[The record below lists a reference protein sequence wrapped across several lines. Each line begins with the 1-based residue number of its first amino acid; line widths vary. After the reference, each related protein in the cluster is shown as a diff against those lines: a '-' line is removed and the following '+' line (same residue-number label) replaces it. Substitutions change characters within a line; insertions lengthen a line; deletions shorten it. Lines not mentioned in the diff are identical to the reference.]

1 MACRLIPLDK
11 NPGIRPIGIGEVPRR
26 IIAKSVLRVVRE
38 DIQEAVGPLQTCA
51 GYETGYEAGCE
62 AAVHALNQ
70 MMESEE
76 TEALLLV
83 DATNAFNTLNRQ
95 AALHNIQVIC
105 PVISTILNN
114 TYKAPVRMFVAGGG
128 EIASR
133 EGTTQG
139 DPLAMAMYALA
150 ITPLIKR
157 LKEQVPTAS
166 QVWFA
171 DDSSAAGRLVAL
183 RNWWQHLMILGPEFG
198 YFPNAGKT
206 TVVVKEEFL
215 KQAKV
220 LFDETGIKITTD
232 GHKVLGAAC
241 GKRSFVDGYV
251 VDKIK
256 EWEEEIDMLSK
267 IAEMYPHA
275 AYTAFTRA
283 IMGKWKYLMRTIDG
297 IGNMFQPLEKA
308 ISAKFIPALTGRG
321 PCSSVERAIISLP
334 IRYGRLNLVNP
345 VNVAHIYYKAS
356 LKITEPLKKMII
368 SQATTYKK
376 LYLHDIKADLQKHK
390 NQYQQQLVVE
400 IRESLSPTNQR
411 TMDLLQLKGSSSWLS
426 ALPLKD
432 QGFNLSKGEFR
443 DALSLR
449 YGWQLK
455 NLPQYCICGTSFSAD
470 HAMICP
476 HGGMIISRHN
486 EIRDLNADW
495 MSEVC
500 KETETEPLLQPLSGE
515 IILPRSANKQEDARV
530 DIKTVGLWGRQ
541 QSAFFDV
548 RVFHPNA
555 PSYRDKSVAALFRKH
570 ELDKKR
576 EYGDRISE
584 VENGSFTPLVFST
597 TGGASRETTV
607 VFKRLA

>member
-1 MACRLIPLDK
+1 M
-11 NPGIRPIGIGEVPRR
+11 
-26 IIAKSVLRVVRE
+26 
-38 DIQEAVGPLQTCA
+38 
-51 GYETGYEAGCE
+51 
-62 AAVHALNQ
+62 
-70 MMESEE
+70 
-76 TEALLLV
+76 
-83 DATNAFNTLNRQ
+83 
-95 AALHNIQVIC
+95 
-105 PVISTILNN
+105 
-114 TYKAPVRMFVAGGG
+114 
-128 EIASR
+128 
-133 EGTTQG
+133 
-139 DPLAMAMYALA
+139 
-150 ITPLIKR
+150 
-157 LKEQVPTAS
+157 
-166 QVWFA
+166 
-171 DDSSAAGRLVAL
+171 
-183 RNWWQHLMILGPEFG
+183 
-198 YFPNAGKT
+198 
-206 TVVVKEEFL
+206 
-215 KQAKV
+215 
-220 LFDETGIKITTD
+220 
-232 GHKVLGAAC
+232 
-241 GKRSFVDGYV
+241 DGYV

-297 IGNMFQPLEKA
+297 IGNMLQPLEKA

-334 IRYGRLNLVNP
+334 IRYGGLNLVNP
-345 VNVAHIYYKAS
+345 VNVAHIHYKAS

-376 LYLHDIKADLQKHK
+376 LYLHGIKADLQKHK

-443 DALSLR
+443 HALSVR

-486 EIRDLNADW
+486 KIRDLTADW

-500 KETETEPLLQPLSGE
+500 KRRKLNRYCSRYLERLSFPVPRISKKMPGS
-515 IILPRSANKQEDARV
+515 ILRLSDFGDGSKAHFLMLGFS
-530 DIKTVGLWGRQ
+530 T
-541 QSAFFDV
+541 
-548 RVFHPNA
+548 

-576 EYGDRISE
+576 EYGHRIRE

-607 VFKRLA
+607 VFKRLAELLADKRNLPYSITLAWMRCHVSFALMKSTISCIRGSRVCRRRHTDMGIATVVAEGNLLVDS

>member
-1 MACRLIPLDK
+1 
-11 NPGIRPIGIGEVPRR
+11 
-26 IIAKSVLRVVRE
+26 
-38 DIQEAVGPLQTCA
+38 
-51 GYETGYEAGCE
+51 
-62 AAVHALNQ
+62 
-70 MMESEE
+70 MESEE

-83 DATNAFNTLNRQ
+83 YPTNAFNTLNRQ
-95 AALHNIQVIC
+95 VALHNIQVIC

-139 DPLAMAMYALA
+139 DPLAMAMYAF

-157 LKEQVPTAS
+157 LKEQVPTTS

-183 RNWWQHLMILGPEFG
+183 RNWWQHLIILGPEFG

-220 LFDETGIKITTD
+220 LFDETGMKITTD

-241 GKRSFVDGYV
+241 CKRSFVDGYV
-251 VDKIK
+251 VDKIN
-256 EWEEEIDMLSK
+256 EWEEEIGMLSK

-283 IMGKWKYLMRTIDG
+283 IMGKWKYLMGTIDG
-297 IGNMFQPLEKA
+297 IGNMLQPLEKA

-321 PCSSVERAIISLP
+321 PCSSVERAIISFP
-334 IRYGRLNLVNP
+334 IRYGGLNLVNP
-345 VNVAHIYYKAS
+345 VNVAHIHYKAS

-411 TMDLLQLKGSSSWLS
+411 TMDLLHLKGSSSWLS

-432 QGFNLSKGEFR
+432 QGFNRSKGEFR

-486 EIRDLNADW
+486 EIRDLTADW

-576 EYGDRISE
+576 EYGARIRE

-607 VFKRLA
+607 VFKRLAELLANKRNLPYSITLAWMRCHVSFALMKSTISCIRGSRVCRRRHTDMGIATVVTESNLLVDS

>member
-1 MACRLIPLDK
+1 M
-11 NPGIRPIGIGEVPRR
+11 
-26 IIAKSVLRVVRE
+26 
-38 DIQEAVGPLQTCA
+38 
-51 GYETGYEAGCE
+51 
-62 AAVHALNQ
+62 
-70 MMESEE
+70 
-76 TEALLLV
+76 
-83 DATNAFNTLNRQ
+83 
-95 AALHNIQVIC
+95 
-105 PVISTILNN
+105 
-114 TYKAPVRMFVAGGG
+114 
-128 EIASR
+128 
-133 EGTTQG
+133 
-139 DPLAMAMYALA
+139 
-150 ITPLIKR
+150 
-157 LKEQVPTAS
+157 
-166 QVWFA
+166 
-171 DDSSAAGRLVAL
+171 
-183 RNWWQHLMILGPEFG
+183 
-198 YFPNAGKT
+198 
-206 TVVVKEEFL
+206 
-215 KQAKV
+215 
-220 LFDETGIKITTD
+220 
-232 GHKVLGAAC
+232 
-241 GKRSFVDGYV
+241 
-251 VDKIK
+251 
-256 EWEEEIDMLSK
+256 
-267 IAEMYPHA
+267 
-275 AYTAFTRA
+275 
-283 IMGKWKYLMRTIDG
+283 
-297 IGNMFQPLEKA
+297 
-308 ISAKFIPALTGRG
+308 
-321 PCSSVERAIISLP
+321 P
-334 IRYGRLNLVNP
+334 IRYGGLNLVNP
-345 VNVAHIYYKAS
+345 VNVAHIHYKAS

-390 NQYQQQLVVE
+390 NQYQQQLVVK

-486 EIRDLNADW
+486 EIRDLTADW

-500 KETETEPLLQPLSGE
+500 KETETEPLLQPLSE
-515 IILPRSANKQEDARV
+515 ESILSRSANKQEDARV

-576 EYGDRISE
+576 EYGDRIRE

-607 VFKRLA
+607 VFKRLAELLANKRNLPYSITLVWMRCHVSFALMKSTISCVSEDQECVGAVIQTWE